1 MATESEIQ
9 KCKKIF
15 FDEVGQND
23 ELENTFDELLEIVKK
38 IKPTC
43 NSFSE
48 AIDEITM
55 SPEIVAFFKAKNIPH
70 EFLGYFKKEALNFDP
85 APLTFEEGFKMG
97 LCLGRE
103 FYVFKKEST

>member
-1 MATESEIQ
+1 
-9 KCKKIF
+9 
-15 FDEVGQND
+15 
-23 ELENTFDELLEIVKK
+23 
-38 IKPTC
+38 
-43 NSFSE
+43 
-48 AIDEITM
+48 M